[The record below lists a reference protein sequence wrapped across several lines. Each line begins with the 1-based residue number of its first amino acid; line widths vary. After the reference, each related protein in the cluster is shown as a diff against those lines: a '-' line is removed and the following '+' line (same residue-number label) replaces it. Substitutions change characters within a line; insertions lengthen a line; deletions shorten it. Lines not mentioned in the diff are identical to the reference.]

1 MNNPNSLLYN
11 QGYDIPARSAG
22 NAGGMT
28 QQQTSQ
34 IVWQSYVGNPN
45 TGKQVL
51 KGWDPTNGDVVVKLG
66 EGQYQRYSPGTT
78 DSAIRDTMNN
88 PNSLLYNQGYDIPAR
103 SAGNAGGMTQQQTSQ
118 IVWQSYVGNPNTGK
132 QVLKG
137 WDPTNGDVVVK
148 LGEGQYQR
156 YSQGT
161 TDSQIRDTMNNPNS
175 VIYNKGYPMLK
186 SDADNGTS
194 TTLFAGGAN
203 AGSGV
208 QQPWLIASADGGTY
222 PPASNVSLI
231 STAGGASAPETDSI
245 FGSNSLLGDLVN
257 GTLDLGTTDLSFT
270 SGGSVLANLANT
282 APGDWSAG
290 AEMFRPGQSLPTL
303 SLATDLTL
311 PIATALLTNPLPTPS
326 TAGLNIAL
334 DQPVLD
340 FDALGI
346 TAPPLDV
353 ATASVPAI
361 EAPALSVPALNF
373 SNLNLNN
380 LQFNVD
386 DLRVPALDTAI
397 ASGLP
402 VSAFRPGFSTA
413 GNFAL
418 ASDFKLDTG
427 TKLAANPTLLSLNL
441 DALPNFA

>member
-1 MNNPNSLLYN
+1 VLSKIFF
-11 QGYDIPARSAG
+11 GGTRDITKGGLAGSAG
-22 NAGGMT
+22 ASITGGFAGSKLQEQVQKATEGYLQRINAELFRNGFPPVPDLNRRRADAGDG
-28 QQQTSQ
+28 
-34 IVWQSYVGNPN
+34 INPA
-45 TGKQVL
+45 V
-51 KGWDPTNGDVVVKLG
+51 
-66 EGQYQRYSPGTT
+66 
-78 DSAIRDTMNN
+78 
-88 PNSLLYNQGYDIPAR
+88 
-103 SAGNAGGMTQQQTSQ
+103 
-118 IVWQSYVGNPNTGK
+118 
-132 QVLKG
+132 
-137 WDPTNGDVVVK
+137 
-148 LGEGQYQR
+148 
-156 YSQGT
+156 
-161 TDSQIRDTMNNPNS
+161 
-175 VIYNKGYPMLK
+175 
-186 SDADNGTS
+186 
-194 TTLFAGGAN
+194 FAGGAN